1 MLPFRRQRVP
11 CAPTRANRP
20 RQQSVQC
27 LCRGTPRAAGG
38 THGPAGVCLPVRG
51 PGAVAGHAVPGWT
64 QQRQDEQR
72 PGRPEFGPD
81 MAALWRAPSDNVL
94 MVKVS
99 YWLSR

>member
-1 MLPFRRQRVP
+1 V
-11 CAPTRANRP
+11 
-20 RQQSVQC
+20 
-27 LCRGTPRAAGG
+27 
-38 THGPAGVCLPVRG
+38 
-51 PGAVAGHAVPGWT
+51 WT